1 MQSLLI
7 MTHGNFGKA
16 LLESAELIV
25 GEQKNVGTMSVF
37 LADNVEKLKEEML
50 EKVNLLD
57 TSAGLI
63 VLTDIVGGT
72 PTNLASS
79 LLTSEEVVLVS
90 GVNLP
95 VLLEIL
101 MNREAKQS
109 SVIQSIPA
117 AYEQGLVI
125 RTHKDLMKEE
135 EDNDLL

>member
-37 LADNVEKLKEEML
+37 LADDVEKLKEEML

-101 MNREAKQS
+101 MNREAEQS